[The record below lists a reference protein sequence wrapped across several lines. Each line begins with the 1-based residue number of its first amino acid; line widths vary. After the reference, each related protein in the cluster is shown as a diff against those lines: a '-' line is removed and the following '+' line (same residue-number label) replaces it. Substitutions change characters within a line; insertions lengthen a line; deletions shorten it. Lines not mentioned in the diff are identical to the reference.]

1 MSDEV
6 SLMEWGFKGLVTAV
20 LSMGWWLWTKLVSAV
35 SKNKD
40 DLADHKLHVSEN
52 YIKKDVVERIH
63 DRIDELAEKET
74 VEKLSDE
81 VSEIRTDIKSI
92 LRMVGGNG
100 RAKTTD

>member
-1 MSDEV
+1 MSDENTI
-6 SLMEWGFKGLVTAV
+6 MEWSFKGLVGVILTI
-20 LSMGWWLWTKLVSAV
+20 GGWLWVQLVKAV
-35 SKNKD
+35 SKNRD
-40 DLADHKLHVSEN
+40 DLADHKLHVADN

-63 DRIDELAEKET
+63 DRIDDLAEKET

-100 RAKTTD
+100 RT